1 MESRV
6 SRGWKRRALL
16 ALSLI
21 VPSLGTVALTA
32 KPAAAANVTRGEFYI
47 EGRGHFSTDEAA
59 PFSLELPTA
68 AVDAYNITPTPAS
81 NDIHWA
87 LIGYKINGADN
98 NVVISA
104 PQGTALVEGG
114 VYTGAVGSKTNV
126 PGIRFEGC
134 ETESGQF
141 IVDYLRRNP
150 ADNKLTALA
159 FRFEHHCGVTTI
171 GSIAWNAPENLYAAH
186 RASADRLDFG
196 SVSADGGSA
205 SQIVTVQNT
214 SGTGRSITVKAGIT
228 GFGVGDFS
236 VSPSQCTL
244 AAPGNTCNFTVTA
257 TPGVAA
263 QSLGNLVL
271 KSGFTGDDVGGLAPT
286 QTGQVIP
293 LIVTGTGIGK
303 ARIELDYES
312 GHPISDGG
320 RQQFTQTLS
329 QSATGFSTS
338 GGVSLSVSGSAALV
352 PGGVYAVTGSSDPA
366 VGLTVGST
374 ACSSLSGVLTIAEYS
389 APSLVAR
396 FKLSCGS
403 DRFVIGQ
410 VIVAPQG
417 AIASHTITPKVL
429 SLPTTDVGSQS
440 TAVSINYTNQG
451 GADTVVNARLVGLQ
465 QLHFGLLAN
474 TCDGVTLPPGKS
486 CAVAVV
492 SAPQAAGAFTAAVA
506 FRDTYSAGQDQRTFI
521 TTTGNPNGVTDYT
534 WGIDGEFVPLS
545 PARILDTRDGT
556 GQPDVG
562 VAPLGA
568 GAPRVIQVLGQGGV
582 PTSGV
587 DAVVLNVTVTNA
599 TAPAYLTVY
608 PYEDTDNTPPLA
620 SNLNF
625 VRGQTVPN
633 LVVARVGD
641 AGSVSIYTNAG
652 SADVIFDVT
661 GWVTSAFST
670 SRGGRLVPV
679 TPTRLLDTRDGTG
692 GYGAPVGG
700 GSAIRLQVADPNDGY
715 TAAVLNVTGTDT
727 FLPTFVTAYPSDLG
741 GPPLA
746 SNLNLER
753 NQTRPNLVMVKL
765 GPDGA
770 VNLYN
775 HSGAV
780 NLIADLV
787 GLYKAGGLRGSNNGR
802 IIPTNPTR
810 IVYTPS
816 SVGPLAGGNAH
827 VWDAGT
833 QGAAAGLAN
842 MGPGENLGFIANFT
856 ATAGTNSTFLTAY
869 PANADR
875 PNASNLNVLPREDIP
890 NLAVVALSPDNKFA
904 VYNHAGN
911 QDYIFDVVAR
921 IGK

>member
-21 VPSLGTVALTA
+21 VPSLGTVAMTA
-32 KPAAAANVTRGEFYI
+32 RPASALITARGELYI
-47 EGRGHFSTDEAA
+47 EGRGHFSTDEGT
-59 PFSLELPTA
+59 FELPTEPR
-68 AVDAYNITPTPAS
+68 DAYNDTPTPLQ

-87 LIGYKINGADN
+87 LIGYKILGVDN

-104 PQGTALVEGG
+104 PQGQSIQVG
-114 VYTGAVGSKTNV
+114 VPYTGAVGSKTNV

-141 IVDYLRRNP
+141 IVDYLQRG
-150 ADNKLTALA
+150 AGNKITGIA

-171 GSIAWNAPENLYAAH
+171 GSIAWNVPNDALYKAH
-186 RASADRLDFG
+186 RANVDRLDFG

-205 SQIVTVQNT
+205 SQTVTVTNT
-214 SGTGRSITVKAGIT
+214 GGGVAVPTTVKAAIT
-228 GFGVGDFS
+228 GFGVGDFT
-236 VSPSQCTL
+236 VSPSQCTI
-244 AAPGNTCNFTVTA
+244 NTGSSCNFTVTA

-271 KSGFTGDDVGGLAPT
+271 KSGFTGDDVPGLAAT

-293 LIVTGTGIGK
+293 LIVTGTGVGK

-312 GHPISDGG
+312 GHPLNDGG
-320 RQQFTQTLS
+320 KQQYTQTLS
-329 QSATGFSTS
+329 QSSTGFSTA
-338 GGVSLSVSGSAALV
+338 GGVNLSVSGSGALV
-352 PGGVYAVTGSSDPA
+352 PGGVYAVSGSSDPA
-366 VGLTVGST
+366 VALTTSGGT
-374 ACSSLSGVLTIAEYS
+374 CNNLAGVLTIAEYS

-396 FKLSCGS
+396 FKLSCGT
-403 DRFVIGQ
+403 DRFVVGQ

-474 TCDGVTLPPGKS
+474 TCDGVTLAPGKS

-492 SAPQAAGAFTAAVA
+492 SAPQAAGTFTAAVA
-506 FRDTYSAGQDQRTFI
+506 FRDTYSAGQDQRSFI
-521 TTTGNPNGVTDYT
+521 STTGTPNGVTDYT

-568 GAPRVIQVLGQGGV
+568 GTPRVIPVLGQGGV

-661 GWVTSAFST
+661 GWITSQSST

-753 NQTRPNLVMVKL
+753 GQTRPNLVMVKL

-775 HSGAV
+775 HSGSV

-787 GLYKAGGLRGSNNGR
+787 GLFKAGGLRGSNNGR

-810 IVYTPS
+810 IVYTPD
-816 SVGPLAGGNAH
+816 SVGALPGGESH
-827 VWDAGT
+827 VWDAGV
-833 QGAAAGLAN
+833 QGAAAGLAD
-842 MGPGENLGFIANFT
+842 MEAGKNLGFIANFT

-869 PANADR
+869 PANATR

-904 VYNHAGN
+904 VYNHTGN
-911 QDYIFDVVAR
+911 QQYIFDVVAR
-921 IGK
+921 VGK